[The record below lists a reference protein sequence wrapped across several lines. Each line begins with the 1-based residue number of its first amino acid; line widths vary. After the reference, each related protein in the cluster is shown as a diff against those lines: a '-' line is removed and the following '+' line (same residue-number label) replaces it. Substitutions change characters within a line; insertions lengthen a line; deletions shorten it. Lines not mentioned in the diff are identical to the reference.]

1 MKRPR
6 LRLAPDFG
14 ASPLWTDEGSTPI
27 ENFSLSP
34 RLSEELHRW
43 ADEFDATT
51 PKGRRMKRG
60 GYVPTD
66 WLDRGRRLARQL
78 QAEVG
83 DAYFVSYGRDEA
95 APLADEAWSGPD
107 AEGL

>member
-1 MKRPR
+1 MERPE
-6 LRLAPDFG
+6 LRLDADYG
-14 ASPLWTDEGSTPI
+14 ASPLWTDGESTPI
-27 ENFSLSP
+27 EYFSLSP
-34 RLSEELHRW
+34 RLSEQLHRW
-43 ADEFDATT
+43 AAEFDVTT

-83 DAYFVSYGRDEA
+83 DTYLVVYGRDKA
-95 APLADEAWSGPD
+95 SPSADDDRWGVGE
-107 AEGL
+107 EER

>member
-1 MKRPR
+1 MSRPE
-6 LRLAPDFG
+6 LRLDVDYG

-27 ENFSLSP
+27 ESFSLSP

-43 ADEFDATT
+43 ATEFDATT
-51 PKGRRMKRG
+51 PQGRRMKRG
-60 GYVPTD
+60 GYVPSD

-83 DAYFVSYGRDEA
+83 DAYLVVYGRDRA
-95 APLADEAWSGPD
+95 AALEDEAGYGSQ
-107 AEGL
+107 EEER